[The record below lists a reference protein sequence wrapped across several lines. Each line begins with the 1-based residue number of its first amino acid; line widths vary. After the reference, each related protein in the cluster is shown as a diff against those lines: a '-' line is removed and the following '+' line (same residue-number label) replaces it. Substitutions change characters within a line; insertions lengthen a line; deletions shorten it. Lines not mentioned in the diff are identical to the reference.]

1 MICGLIGSVFRLEA
15 MRVELNVQGV
25 VYEVAISVQTSAKI
39 RTMLESGGASV
50 AIQNAGIIA
59 LTDKENIAIYLLITH
74 LIREDS
80 QLLFGFLDHLERATF
95 ERLLKINGVGPK
107 VALAILSTFSAQNFA
122 QIVRNKDMQLLQK
135 VPGVGAKSAGKIL
148 LDLAGFC
155 KEILESSFDE
165 TTNQA
170 PSSDSAKN
178 EASSAL
184 EALGYKSAEIKKV
197 LARIQGEDTQTLIK
211 EALKFL
217 SQGVIR

>member
-122 QIVRNKDMQLLQK
+122 QIVRNKDMQLLF
-135 VPGVGAKSAGKIL
+135 S
-148 LDLAGFC
+148 
-155 KEILESSFDE
+155 EIC
-165 TTNQA
+165 NQFI
-170 PSSDSAKN
+170 D
-178 EASSAL
+178 
-184 EALGYKSAEIKKV
+184 
-197 LARIQGEDTQTLIK
+197 
-211 EALKFL
+211 
-217 SQGVIR
+217 